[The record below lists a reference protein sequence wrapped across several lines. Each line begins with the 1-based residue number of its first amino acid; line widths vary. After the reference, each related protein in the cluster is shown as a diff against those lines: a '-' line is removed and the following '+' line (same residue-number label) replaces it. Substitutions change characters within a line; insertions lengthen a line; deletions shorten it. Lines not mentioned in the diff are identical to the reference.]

1 MFSVATSR
9 IFSSTLNKHA
19 TSVLH
24 SSSRLF
30 SKERAGKSIRPGCA
44 IILDNQP
51 HRCSK
56 IIQGKRG
63 KGGGFIRAT
72 LKNLITG
79 NSYEKTFTS
88 DEMVEHADLERKPVS
103 YSWADDQNYIFMDLE
118 TYEEVILPQKE
129 VELGH
134 FLVAGQEVHS
144 THHGTICITINT
156 ACSLHMSRAI
166 SCLDKTLQTSSPT

>member
-1 MFSVATSR
+1 MFSLATSR
-9 IFSSTLNKHA
+9 TFSSALSKNA
-19 TSVLH
+19 TSMLH
-24 SSSRLF
+24 SGLRLF

-63 KGGGFIRAT
+63 KGGGFIKAT

-103 YSWADDQNYIFMDLE
+103 YSWADDLNYIFMDLE
-118 TYEEVILPQKE
+118 TFEEVILPQTE

-134 FLVAGQEVHS
+134 FLVAGQEVCS
-144 THHGTICITINT
+144 THHQSVCTTFISLYVHFICP
-156 ACSLHMSRAI
+156 
-166 SCLDKTLQTSSPT
+166 K

>member
-1 MFSVATSR
+1 MLTAATNRILSSASSKHASCTLFSVSR
-9 IFSSTLNKHA
+9 W
-19 TSVLH
+19 
-24 SSSRLF
+24 F

-44 IILDNQP
+44 IILENQP

-63 KGGGFIRAT
+63 KGGGFIKAT

-88 DEMVEHADLERKPVS
+88 DEMVEHADLERKAVS
-103 YSWADDQNYIFMDLE
+103 YSWADDLNYIFMDLE
-118 TYEEVILPQKE
+118 TYEEVVLPQTE

-134 FLVAGQEVHS
+134 FLVAGLEVGRKHS
-144 THHGTICITINT
+144 TVIDVVLVFR
-156 ACSLHMSRAI
+156 SLASFV
-166 SCLDKTLQTSSPT
+166 

>member
-9 IFSSTLNKHA
+9 ILSSASSKQA
-19 TSVLH
+19 TSMLQ
-24 SSSRLF
+24 SSSRFF

-63 KGGGFIRAT
+63 KGGGFIKAT

-103 YSWADDQNYIFMDLE
+103 FSWADDLNYIFMDLE
-118 TYEEVILPQKE
+118 TFEEVILPRTE

-134 FLVAGQEVHS
+134 FLVAGQEVCKV
-144 THHGTICITINT
+144 II
-156 ACSLHMSRAI
+156 ME
-166 SCLDKTLQTSSPT
+166 